1 MKVPLYEPTSLLD
14 INFEETEAAANESI
28 LMDPQVLEVVLD
40 ILKMKETD
48 HSDEES
54 KLRLQTMKT
63 FFVRGLFR
71 VLDVLKEEF
80 LENLEQFGL
89 LESLIQILLDDIA
102 DKEVGSKDGPE
113 WF

>member
-1 MKVPLYEPTSLLD
+1 
-14 INFEETEAAANESI
+14 
-28 LMDPQVLEVVLD
+28 
-40 ILKMKETD
+40 
-48 HSDEES
+48 
-54 KLRLQTMKT
+54 MKT